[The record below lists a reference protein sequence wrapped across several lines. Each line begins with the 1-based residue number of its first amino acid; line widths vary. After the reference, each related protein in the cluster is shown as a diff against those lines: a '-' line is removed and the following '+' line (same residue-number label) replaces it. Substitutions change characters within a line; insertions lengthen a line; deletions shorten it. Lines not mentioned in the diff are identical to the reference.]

1 MRVILINLL
10 VITLSGINLAETSAF
25 MRNSFLFIFVLF
37 SSFAAKAQLLE
48 PANGG
53 SSKATVSER
62 IGITDVTIHYGR
74 PAVKGREGKIWGD
87 LVYTGFKNQGFGS
100 GNDAPWRAGANENT
114 TIEFSTDVQVEGLR
128 LAAGKYGFFI
138 AYGADNC
145 TLIFS
150 SNTTSWGS
158 YFYNDKEDVLRVKV
172 KPVAQSESRERLTYE
187 FSNETDSSATISLIW
202 EKLAIPFTVSTRLQQ
217 LQLASFERELRGEKG
232 FDPHALVQV
241 ADYMQEHN
249 VALDKALGYIN
260 TAAQSM
266 PSFDVYLAKAKIL
279 EKMGKSKQADSIK
292 QMALEKGSA
301 MEVHN
306 YARGLLKE
314 KKNQKAFNVFE
325 YNYKRF
331 PNTFTTNM
339 GMARGSAALNK
350 NKEALKYAQAA
361 LPQSPDE
368 VNKKAVEEFIKK
380 LKDAPEGKEVKKA
393 KEQKKESEE
402 E

>member
-1 MRVILINLL
+1 MKKVILCLSA
-10 VITLSGINLAETSAF
+10 VICSIISY
-25 MRNSFLFIFVLF
+25 
-37 SSFAAKAQLLE
+37 AQLLE

-53 SSKATVSER
+53 SVKANVSER

-87 LVYTGFKNQGFGS
+87 LVYNGFRNQGFGN

-114 TIEFSTDVQVEGLR
+114 TIEFSTDVQIEGLR

-138 AYGADNC
+138 AYGPDNC

-150 SNTTSWGS
+150 SNSTSWGS
-158 YFYNDKEDVLRVKV
+158 YFYSDKEDVLRVKV
-172 KPVAQSESRERLTYE
+172 RPVVQSVSRERLTYE

-241 ADYMQEHN
+241 AGYMEEHN
-249 VALDKALGYIN
+249 VTLDKALDYIN
-260 TAAQSM
+260 TASQSM
-266 PSFDVYLAKAKIL
+266 PSFDVYMTKAKIL
-279 EKMGKSKQADSIK
+279 EKMNKHHEADSIK
-292 QMALEKGSA
+292 QMAMEKGSA
-301 MEVHN
+301 IEVHN

-314 KKNQKAFNVFE
+314 KKNQKALNVFE
-325 YNYKRF
+325 YNYKRY

-339 GMARGSAALNK
+339 GMARGYAALNK

-361 LPQSPDE
+361 LPQSPDD
-368 VNKKAVEEFIKK
+368 VNKKVVQDLIKK
-380 LKDAPEGKEVKKA
+380 MKEAPEEKEVKKV
-393 KEQKKESEE
+393 KVQKKETEE